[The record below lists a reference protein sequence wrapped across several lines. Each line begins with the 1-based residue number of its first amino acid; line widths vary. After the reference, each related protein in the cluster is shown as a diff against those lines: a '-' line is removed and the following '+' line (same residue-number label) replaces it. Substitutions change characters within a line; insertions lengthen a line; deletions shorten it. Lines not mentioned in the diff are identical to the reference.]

1 MKPFAPRRPGAPP
14 ALPAPMVALVVV
26 ASTVAIVGLL
36 MVLGLLDLSRFRSN
50 ERSTEGLVAVPTP
63 AVAIPAYARVRRD
76 HLWDRANNQLAMVYL
91 PPRAVTKEMLVN
103 IPDIIGRV
111 LEFEKE
117 PGYVFTEADF
127 LPKGTREGIVAGI
140 PAGKRA
146 IRISADQVEG
156 LFGLNAGDRFDLLA
170 TMPINANRGGA
181 QNFNLAGPYS
191 QELALQAQL
200 SNWDKQA
207 TVRVIV
213 QNAVIVA
220 AMNTRSVTTVQSTL
234 TEGAA
239 ARTRPVQEA
248 VIAIEPGEVALL
260 TEAMAVQ
267 AKLTTIPRSGRPDDP
282 VHSRTPDRRPFS
294 PFSTANN
301 GSAGSDESR
310 LSGEESE
317 SFEVVETIMG
327 QRRSLTAV
335 PRP

>member
-1 MKPFAPRRPGAPP
+1 VKPFTPRRPGAPSTFS
-14 ALPAPMVALVVV
+14 ASIVALAVVVSIVVVV
-26 ASTVAIVGLL
+26 AAL
-36 MVLGLLDLSRFRSN
+36 MALGVLDVSRFTSS
-50 ERSTEGLVAVPTP
+50 EPSTEGLVAVPTP
-63 AVAIPAYARVRRD
+63 ATVIPAYARVRRD
-76 HLWDRANNQLAMVYL
+76 HLWDRANNRLAMVYL

-103 IPDIIGRV
+103 ISDVLGRV
-111 LEFEKE
+111 LDHQKE

-127 LPKGTREGIVAGI
+127 LPRGTREGIVAGI

-146 IRISADQVEG
+146 IRISADQVDG
-156 LFGLNAGDRFDLLA
+156 LYGLNAGDRFDLLA
-170 TMPINANRGGA
+170 TMPIEASRNAA
-181 QNFNLAGPYS
+181 QTFNFAGPYS

-213 QNAVIVA
+213 QNASIVEP
-220 AMNTRSVTTVQSTL
+220 MTTRAVPAYQTTL

-239 ARTRPVQEA
+239 TRTRPVQEA
-248 VIAIEPGEVALL
+248 VIAIEPDEVALL

-294 PFSTANN
+294 PFATGPATAN
-301 GSAGSDESR
+301 GEDPH
-310 LSGEESE
+310 LSPEHSE
-317 SFEVVETIMG
+317 NFRVVETIIG
-327 QRRSLTAV
+327 QKRSLTAV